1 MTQSLGAAVLTVSV
15 DDTQLRA
22 GLLAVQNQAQ
32 RTAAI
37 VQQAFAQ
44 AAQGQQQAPRAPRS
58 SAPPPPPPGLPPGGR
73 QQPPRPPAPPQSP
86 PPSQQRDVADLLAQ
100 RAQLQ
105 NRLQRFAV
113 NTAPFDRLVE
123 RIRDINQQ
131 IEAANRQK
139 LSPGADP
146 RSIDAMRQR
155 VTALTAAL
163 NRVAV
168 NTEQFR
174 TLQRDLGGATK
185 ELERAEG
192 STKKASSAFQGIGTA
207 LAGLGI
213 GAAVFGFLKGSVTA
227 AAELESISRKLANT
241 LGRQGAGEALAF
253 TRGLSD
259 QLGLSFKS
267 LASAFGSFTAA
278 ATAANVPLETQRN
291 LFAAVAKAGQALGL
305 SNFEVEGSL
314 LALQQVASKGTVQME
329 ELRGQLG
336 ERLPIALSATA
347 LGLGVTQR
355 ELIKLVESGQ
365 LTADRFFPALT
376 KGLNELTTQA
386 GGIPTA
392 AQNFQ
397 RLSNAFDD
405 LQTSFGT
412 SLLPTVIAG
421 VKELTAVLQGM
432 GTVLEA
438 NRLGLGGGF
447 RSGGLLGNLL
457 GFLPQES
464 AEAVGRIRAV
474 AEQYKLTIE
483 QTRALFTDSAEQ
495 AGLNSTPVGLLGT
508 EEQLNEAL
516 NRLPDLARR
525 FRQRNPD
532 LTGEKNAQSAQQQ
545 AETQRLLKE
554 SEAQQ
559 ARNRLNTAASL
570 RRLDLEGTNN
580 RINAAQQLATL
591 EGVEL
596 IRLQNKLAI
605 QDRILE
611 RRRVEV
617 QLADELSKPRG
628 ASDGKGGTQS
638 AGRIA
643 ELRDEL
649 AKSDAQIRGAYIDA
663 GIALVRAAKEAADQ
677 LRSAQGGFNDVIRGR
692 SDVFSPQLVQQQL
705 QLARSEF
712 QPLVER
718 GVIRTGIPIGT
729 PEQVFGLASVA
740 RQFTQAENTLRLA
753 QAQETAA
760 REAVRNTSALTDNS
774 TAISG
779 LRASIDNL
787 VAKNWDVSVN
797 VQAPSAVLPN
807 I

>member
-58 SAPPPPPPGLPPGGR
+58 
-73 QQPPRPPAPPQSP
+73 PAPPLP
-86 PPSQQRDVADLLAQ
+86 PPVQAVPQQVPQGLQETEATAG
-100 RAQLQ
+100 RAT
-105 NRLQRFAV
+105 RAV
-113 NTAPFDRLVE
+113 R
-123 RIRDINQQ
+123 
-131 IEAANRQK
+131 
-139 LSPGADP
+139 
-146 RSIDAMRQR
+146 
-155 VTALTAAL
+155 AL
-163 NRVAV
+163 
-168 NTEQFR
+168 
-174 TLQRDLGGATK
+174 
-185 ELERAEG
+185 
-192 STKKASSAFQGIGTA
+192 GTA

-347 LGLGVTQR
+347 RGLGVTQR

-421 VKELTAVLQGM
+421 VKQLTAALQGM
-432 GTVLEA
+432 GTVAEA
-438 NRLGLGGGF
+438 NRLGLGGG
-447 RSGGLLGNLL
+447 LLRNML
-457 GFLPQES
+457 GILPQGS

-474 AEQYKLTIE
+474 AEQYKLSTE
-483 QTRALFTDSAEQ
+483 QARALFTDSAKQ
-495 AGLNSTPVGLLGT
+495 AGISSTLVGLLGT

-516 NRLPDLARR
+516 NNLPDLARR

-532 LTGEKNAQSAQQQ
+532 LTGEKNALAAQQQ

-559 ARNRLNTAASL
+559 ARNRLNTSASL

-611 RRRVEV
+611 RRKVEV

-677 LRSAQGGFNDVIRGR
+677 LRNAQVGFNDVIRGR

-729 PEQVFGLASVA
+729 PEQVFGLAGVA

-760 REAVRNTSALTDNS
+760 REAVRNTTALTDNS